1 MAPRVRYVKSSGVSI
16 AWSQVG
22 EGPRD
27 LAFVPGFVSHQEV
40 LWEEPRV
47 ARFFERLAS
56 FSRVILW
63 DKREQG
69 LSDRTGQPPTLEDSM
84 DDLRAVLDAAA
95 SPRPTLFGISEGGP
109 MELLFAATY
118 PDRVDRLV
126 VYGSYARLLAAPDF
140 AAGMPGEAYQRFCDR
155 LIAEWGG
162 PVLLRAFAPTLGDD
176 ARASAWWG
184 RLLRSGASP
193 RSAGD
198 LLDLYRQID
207 VRDVLPAIR
216 VPTLVLHR
224 RDDRLI
230 LARQGR
236 YLAEHIADARY
247 VELEGRDHLAFAGDT
262 DALLDEIEAFATGS
276 RPRRRPN
283 RILATVLFEDIV
295 DSTRRAADLGD
306 RRWRGL
312 LDAHGAVV
320 EEAVRRYDGRVVKT
334 LGDGT
339 LAIFD
344 GPARAIRSAVA
355 IRERVRELGLDVRAG
370 LHTGELEQMNG
381 DVGGIAVHI
390 GARVAAASDPGEVLV
405 SRTVTDL
412 VAGSG
417 LAFADRGDHEL
428 KGVPGSWRL
437 YAVEG

>member
-1 MAPRVRYVKSSGVSI
+1 
-16 AWSQVG
+16 
-22 EGPRD
+22 
-27 LAFVPGFVSHQEV
+27 
-40 LWEEPRV
+40 
-47 ARFFERLAS
+47 
-56 FSRVILW
+56 
-63 DKREQG
+63 
-69 LSDRTGQPPTLEDSM
+69 
-84 DDLRAVLDAAA
+84 
-95 SPRPTLFGISEGGP
+95 

-118 PDRVDRLV
+118 PDRVERLV
-126 VYGSYARLLAAPDF
+126 VYGSYARLVSTPGFD
-140 AAGMPGEAYQRFCDR
+140 AGMPEQAYQRFCDR

-162 PVLLRAFAPTLGDD
+162 PVLLREFAPTLAEDPR
-176 ARASAWWG
+176 ARAWWG

-193 RSAGD
+193 RSAGA

-207 VRDVLPAIR
+207 VRDILPAIG
-216 VPTLVLHR
+216 VPTLVLQR
-224 RDDRLI
+224 RGDRMVRP
-230 LARQGR
+230 RQGR
-236 YLAEHIADARY
+236 YLAEHIPGARY
-247 VELEGRDHLAFAGDT
+247 VELEGSDHVAFAGDT
-262 DALLDEIEAFATGS
+262 DAILDEIEAFATGT
-276 RPRRRPN
+276 RPRRTPD

-295 DSTRRAADLGD
+295 ESTRRAADVGD
-306 RRWRGL
+306 SSWRGL

-320 EEAVRRYDGRVVKT
+320 EEAVHRYGGRVVKT

-355 IRERVRELGLDVRAG
+355 IRAGVRELGLDVRAG

-417 LAFADRGDHEL
+417 LVFSDRGDHEL

-437 YAVEG
+437 YAVEGS